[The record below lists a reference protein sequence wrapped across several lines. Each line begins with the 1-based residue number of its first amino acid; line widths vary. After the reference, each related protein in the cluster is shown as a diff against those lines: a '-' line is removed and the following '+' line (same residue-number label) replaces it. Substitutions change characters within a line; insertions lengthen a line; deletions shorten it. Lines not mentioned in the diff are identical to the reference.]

1 MAPIRHWR
9 DLKIAIVGGDAREAE
24 IARLA
29 AATGAAVHAF
39 GFPWPDAG
47 IPGVVKATSAPEAT
61 TGAAIVLFPI
71 AGIKDG
77 CLYAPS
83 LRDPIRIDAMVL
95 AGVAP
100 NGHII
105 CGSADATL
113 RRETERR
120 SLSIHEYEHDQ
131 ESRLLR
137 APSVVEGVLAT
148 LIANT
153 DRSLHGAEIAVLGQG
168 VLGRLLAVA
177 LHKLDARVH
186 AVARDPVQRAEAV
199 VQGIDACDFDGLRPI
214 APDLDILVSAVP
226 VKIVDADLLR
236 QLRQGALVVDLASPP
251 GSVDLDAAKHLPIK
265 TIWAR
270 GLGARAPVTVGRA
283 QWLAIRRRI
292 EAICAQQR
300 ASSTADDRFSSPLQE

>member
-9 DLKIAIVGGDAREAE
+9 DLSIAVVGGDAREAE

-29 AATGAAVHAF
+29 AETGAAVRAF

-47 IPGVVKATSAPEAT
+47 IPGIAQANSAPEAT
-61 TGAAIVLFPI
+61 KGADIALFPI

-83 LRDPIRIDAMVL
+83 LADPIRIDGSLL
-95 AGVAP
+95 AGVATG
-100 NGHII
+100 GHII

-113 RRETERR
+113 TREAAER
-120 SLSIHEYEHDQ
+120 SLTIHGYEHDQ

-137 APSVVEGVLAT
+137 TPSVVEGVLAT

-153 DRSLHGAEIAVLGQG
+153 RQSLHDSEIAVLGQG
-168 VLGRLLAVA
+168 VLGRLLAIA
-177 LHKLDARVH
+177 LHKLGARVH
-186 AVARDPVQRAEAV
+186 AVARDPAQRAEAV
-199 VQGIDACDFDGLRPI
+199 VQGIDACCFDSLPTI
-214 APDLDILVSAVP
+214 APCLDILISAVP
-226 VKIVDADLLR
+226 VKIVDAELLR
-236 QLRQGALVVDLASPP
+236 RLRPDTLVVDLASPP
-251 GSVDLDAAKHLPIK
+251 GSIDLDAAKSLPIK
-265 TIWAR
+265 AIWAR

-292 EAICAQQR
+292 EVIY
-300 ASSTADDRFSSPLQE
+300 SL